1 MTEIDAWLSVCC
13 RERQNQA
20 KINRR
25 LDKKSKEYQLLIEDE
40 RRNAEQYKDQ
50 VSDSV
55 LPALLHVYSY
65 SSFSFSYLACATRS
79 A

>member
-1 MTEIDAWLSVCC
+1 MDC

-25 LDKKSKEYQLLIEDE
+25 LDKKSKEYLLLIEDE

-50 VSDSV
+50 VSE
-55 LPALLHVYSY
+55 
-65 SSFSFSYLACATRS
+65 
-79 A
+79 